1 MKTYLRPLTLTSC
14 LTAVFAAFV
23 AVAPVGAQEAEISQ
37 KTEKEQ
43 IKRMETSLSLTNL
56 LDEAGQLYRAQDYA
70 KARTRYASVI
80 DQTAGN
86 PSLAEINTRARRELA
101 ALAATQ
107 AKLEE
112 GKKSWKQARAYWQE
126 AQSLDPNNKAYAA
139 GLKGVDQKDPP
150 LSDKYPN
157 NAAATPELQEKVNT
171 IQRLLLEGDSFHETG
186 QYQRAVGRYKEVLS
200 IDPQNKVAR
209 LRIEKTE
216 KAKDRAATMR
226 YAAVRQKRI
235 GEVDEAYA
243 TPPIPRRQV
252 ESGIKTNTVKE
263 TRVSTMFDK
272 LEKII
277 IPELNFTEVDVVDA
291 IKYLQDQSKALD
303 PEKQGVNFVLKV
315 NPTSTPAAPA
325 AGDAA
330 AAPPPIQRTLSL
342 NLRQVP
348 LMEVLR
354 FITNLTNLQF
364 KVEEYSVYIFPNTE
378 TSDVQVVRSFPVPP
392 SFFSVK
398 PVASGGTGAT
408 GAETVSFVTADVK
421 KELED
426 KGVKFPQGSSASYLT
441 KSAKLIVKN
450 TLDQINLIEQL
461 LQEQSDVT
469 QQIEIETKF
478 IDFTDDQFKEFGF
491 NYRLSL
497 ETDPTTIFGLDT
509 PTFLN
514 GTQYPGNTGFVAES
528 NMRNGSVLPNNSID
542 SLLDPTATTN
552 SSVFSL
558 TGIVMGQ
565 GFEMIMRAINATKGA
580 DLMSSPK
587 VTVVSGQKT
596 KIRVVREFIY
606 PTEYKAPEI
615 QTTSVTVTSGGSSS
629 SALFIA
635 VAPSNPSDFKTR
647 DVGVIM
653 EVKADATKDRRIDL
667 DLTPEVTEFQGF
679 INYGQDARE
688 AGINDADN
696 PEGTLIAEGVALT
709 PVFQIRKVQTKI
721 QVIDGQTVV
730 MGGFIRNDTV
740 AVDDKV
746 PLLGDIPLLGR
757 LFRSKSNRDVKRNLI
772 LFTTARIV
780 NPNGTPKFLTDS
792 EADALET
799 AALPVSAKTP

>member
-1 MKTYLRPLTLTSC
+1 MKTTLRPLTLTSC

-23 AVAPVGAQEAEISQ
+23 VVAPVGAQDADIS
-37 KTEKEQ
+37 KKAEKEQ
-43 IKRMETSLSLTNL
+43 IKRMETSLALTNL

-86 PSLAEINTRARRELA
+86 PSLGEINSRARKELA

-112 GKKSWKQARAYWQE
+112 GKKSWAQARVYWQE
-126 AQSLDPNNKAYAA
+126 AQSLDPNNKAYAM

-157 NAAATPELQEKVNT
+157 NAAVTPELQEKVNT
-171 IQRLLLEGDSFHETG
+171 IQKLLLEGDSFHETG
-186 QYQRAVGRYKEVLS
+186 QFQRAVGRYKEILS
-200 IDPQNKVAR
+200 VDPLNKVAR

-216 KAKDRAATMR
+216 KAMERAATMR
-226 YAAVRQKRI
+226 YTAVRQKRI
-235 GEVDEAYA
+235 GEVDESYA
-243 TPPIPRRQV
+243 TPPVSRRQV

-263 TRVSTMFDK
+263 SRVTSMFDK

-303 PEKQGVNFVLKV
+303 PEKVGVNFVLKV
-315 NPTSTPAAPA
+315 NPTSTPAAPTA

-330 AAPPPIQRTLSL
+330 AAAVPQIQRTLSL

-469 QQIEIETKF
+469 TQIEIETKF

-497 ETDPTTIFGLDT
+497 EADPSAILGLDSAG
-509 PTFLN
+509 FLDS
-514 GTQYPGNTGFVAES
+514 TLYPGGSGVVAES
-528 NMRNGSVLPNNSID
+528 NMRNGTVLPNNSID
-542 SLLDPTATTN
+542 SLLAPGAGTN
-552 SSVFSL
+552 STVLSVS
-558 TGIVMGQ
+558 GILAGQ
-565 GFEMIMRAINATKGA
+565 GFEMIMRAINSTKGA
-580 DLMSSPK
+580 DLMSAPK
-587 VTVVSGQKT
+587 VTVVNGQKT

-615 QTTSVTVTSGGSSS
+615 QITTITGPPNSTVVAVT
-629 SALFIA
+629 
-635 VAPSNPSDFKTR
+635 PSNPSDFKTR

-679 INYGQDARE
+679 INYGQ
-688 AGINDADN
+688 N
-696 PEGTLIAEGVALT
+696 PRQASFDPAANGGEGDVIAEGIALT
-709 PVFQIRKVQTKI
+709 PVFQVRKVQTKI

-740 AVDDKV
+740 EIEDKV
-746 PLLGDIPLLGR
+746 PLLGDIPVLGR
-757 LFRSKSNRDVKRNLI
+757 LFRSKSSRDVKRNLI

-799 AALPVSAKTP
+799 AALPVSVKTP

>member
-23 AVAPVGAQEAEISQ
+23 AVTPVGAQEAEISQ
-37 KTEKEQ
+37 KSEKEQ

-70 KARTRYASVI
+70 KARARYASVM

-112 GKKSWKQARAYWQE
+112 GKKSWKQARVYWQE
-126 AQSLDPNNKAYAA
+126 AQSLDPNNKTYAA

-186 QYQRAVGRYKEVLS
+186 QYQRAVGRYKEILS
-200 IDPQNKVAR
+200 IDPLNKVAR

-226 YAAVRQKRI
+226 YTAVREKRI

-243 TPPIPRRQV
+243 TPPMPRRQV
-252 ESGIKTNTVKE
+252 ESGIKTNTVSQ
-263 TRVSTMFDK
+263 TRVSGMFDK

-315 NPTSTPAAPA
+315 NPTSTPAAPG

-330 AAPPPIQRTLSL
+330 AAPPPPIQRTLSL

-469 QQIEIETKF
+469 TQIEIETKF

-491 NYRLSL
+491 NYRLNL
-497 ETDPTTIFGLDT
+497 ETDPTRFAVDFPLDS
-509 PTFLN
+509 PSWLN
-514 GTQYPGNTGFVAES
+514 GTHAPGNTGFIAES
-528 NMRNGSVLPNNSID
+528 NMRNGTVLPNNSID

-615 QTTSVTVTSGGSSS
+615 NITTTTSAAISTPVISVT
-629 SALFIA
+629 
-635 VAPSNPSDFKTR
+635 PSNPSDFKTR

-667 DLTPEVTEFQGF
+667 DLIPEVTEFQGF
-679 INYGQDARE
+679 INYGQNARQ
-688 AGINDADN
+688 APLVG
-696 PEGTLIAEGVALT
+696 GQAEGDVLAEGIALT

-757 LFRSKSNRDVKRNLI
+757 LFRSKSSRDVKRNLI